1 MARVEDEMPP
11 AGSTSVTGLL
21 VLWRQGDVEAR
32 ERLMALVYAELKRK
46 AAVLLRRERPGHTLE
61 PSALVHEAYLRLVA
75 QDRATWQN
83 RAHFLAIAASMMR
96 RVLLDHGRR
105 HKAKKRGGP
114 AARVTL
120 VEGLSPSL
128 PREIDLLALDEALE
142 ALAAID
148 EQKARIV
155 ELRAFGGLE
164 VEETAA
170 VLGIS
175 PATVK
180 RHWSFALAW
189 LMHRLRRA
197 PAGGNPPQG
206 AKARSR

>member
-1 MARVEDEMPP
+1 MGTTGTR
-11 AGSTSVTGLL
+11 SVTGLL
-21 VLWRQGDVEAR
+21 LRWREGDEEAR
-32 ERLMALVYAELKRK
+32 ERLMALVYDELRRK
-46 AAVLLRRERPGHTLE
+46 AAAYLRRERGGHTLQ
-61 PSALVHEAYLRLVA
+61 PTALVHEAYLRLLA
-75 QDRATWQN
+75 QDRVEWQN

-96 RVLLDHGRR
+96 RVLMDHGRR
-105 HKAKKRGGP
+105 QKAKKRGGP

-120 VEGLSPSL
+120 DDRLAPSM
-128 PREIDLLALDEALE
+128 PRELDLLALDEALD
-142 ALAAID
+142 ALAALD

-180 RHWSFALAW
+180 RHWAFALAW
-189 LMHRLRRA
+189 LQQRLRS
-197 PAGGNPPQG
+197 GSG
-206 AKARSR
+206 AS